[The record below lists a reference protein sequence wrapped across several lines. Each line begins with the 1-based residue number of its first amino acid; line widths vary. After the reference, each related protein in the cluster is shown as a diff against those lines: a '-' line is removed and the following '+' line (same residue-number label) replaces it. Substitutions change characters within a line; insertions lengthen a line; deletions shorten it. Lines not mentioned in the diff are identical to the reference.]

1 MKPIIGVTPDFNAGD
16 RKDMGGKEPTYFLRA
31 RYLEAIEAVGGLPLV
46 LPLVTD
52 TVRQRLV
59 LAKVDG
65 LLVTGGGA
73 DLAPKLY
80 GERQRFKF
88 RRMSRQRSSLEL
100 GIARLAYRSGV
111 PTLGICGGMQSMNV
125 ALGGTL
131 IQDITS
137 QIPTALSHQP
147 SCPPTKPAHS
157 IEVVPQTLMRRIA
170 GRATIEV
177 NSSHHQSVKKL
188 ARPLFTS
195 AMAPDGVIEAIESCS
210 HPFYLGVQWHPEC
223 LYSRDPIQKRVFQAL
238 VKAAKNF
245 AS

>member
-1 MKPIIGVTPDFNAGD
+1 
-16 RKDMGGKEPTYFLRA
+16 MGGKEPTYFLRA

-46 LPLVTD
+46 LPLVND
-52 TVRQRLV
+52 AKRQRL
-59 LAKVDG
+59 LMDRIDG
-65 LLVTGGGA
+65 LLVTGSGS
-73 DLAPKLY
+73 DLSPELY

-100 GIARLAYRSGV
+100 GIAKLAYRSGV

-131 IQDITS
+131 IQDISS
-137 QIPTALSHQP
+137 QIPTSISHQP
-147 SCPPTKPAHS
+147 SFPATKPAHV

-188 ARPLFTS
+188 APQLVTS
-195 AMAPDGVIEAIESCS
+195 AVAPDGVIEAIESCS

-223 LYSRDPIQKRVFQAL
+223 LYSNNPIQKRLFQAL
-238 VKAAKNF
+238 VKAAKNITP
-245 AS
+245 